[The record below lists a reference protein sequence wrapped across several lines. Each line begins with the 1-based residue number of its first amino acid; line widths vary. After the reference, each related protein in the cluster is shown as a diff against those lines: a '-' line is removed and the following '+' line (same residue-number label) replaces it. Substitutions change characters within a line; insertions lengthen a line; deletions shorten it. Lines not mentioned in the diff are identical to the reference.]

1 MRRCFLI
8 HLNNKERSMQK
19 NDKDR
24 DFFLELGK
32 YLVEINNCFQLL
44 NYNIVIKY
52 TEIRCPETLF
62 VVHFMSWGL

>member
-1 MRRCFLI
+1 
-8 HLNNKERSMQK
+8 MQK

-24 DFFLELGK
+24 DFFLELRK